1 MELDDLQ
8 SIWKK
13 GHQNLSIQQVHSPQ
27 EIQELLSKKTKG
39 ILSNI
44 NKSIF
49 IEVILMLL
57 VCVYSIFAFYSIDK
71 RFSAMMFGLMLISL
85 GHYYIKYRLLNYTSS
100 NNLKNSLQR
109 IIKITGRYLYVY
121 QGSVW
126 VTLAILG
133 WGGGSILSEKNW
145 SWWFTGILVGGIGV
159 FFYLVFQW
167 YLDLLYG
174 RELKALQQCLYELER
189 EEG

>member
-57 VCVYSIFAFYSIDK
+57 VCFYSIFAFYSIDK

-145 SWWFTGILVGGIGV
+145 SWWFTGIIVGGIGV

>member
-57 VCVYSIFAFYSIDK
+57 VCVYSIFVFYPIDK

-145 SWWFTGILVGGIGV
+145 SWWFTGIIVGGIGV

-189 EEG
+189 EEE